1 MGRQQWVYRRD
12 RPQLPD
18 DFPERLESLKE
29 ATGLSWRGFARLL
42 RTDPRL
48 VRRWRNGTR
57 PDAGHLY
64 SLCSTAAEMSLLH
77 ILLPETGNWEAADR

>member
-1 MGRQQWVYRRD
+1 MGRQQWVYRRE
-12 RPQLPD
+12 RPQLPA
-18 DFPERLESLKE
+18 DFPERLQRLKE

-64 SLCSTAAEMSLLH
+64 SLFAAAAGLGLLH
-77 ILLPETGNWEAADR
+77 VLLPEANGRRDSDE

>member
-12 RPQLPD
+12 RPGLPS
-18 DFPERLESLKE
+18 DFPRRLEMLKGT
-29 ATGLSWRGFARLL
+29 TGLSWRGFARML

-64 SLCSTAAEMSLLH
+64 SLFAAAADMGALH
-77 ILLPETGNWEAADR
+77 ILLPDAGWRDGEVR

>member
-12 RPQLPD
+12 RAHLPG
-18 DFPERLESLKE
+18 DFPQRLERLKE
-29 ATGLSWRGFARLL
+29 AADLSWRGLARLL

-48 VRRWRNGTR
+48 IRRWRNGTR

-64 SLCSTAAEMSLLH
+64 SLFSVAAEMGLLH
-77 ILLPETGNWEAADR
+77 LLLPEAGHREAADR

>member
-12 RPQLPD
+12 RPQLPA
-18 DFPERLESLKE
+18 DFPERLDRLKE

-64 SLCSTAAEMSLLH
+64 SLFSAAAKRGLLH
-77 ILLPETGNWEAADR
+77 ILLPGTGNREAADR